1 MAGNQSRGL
10 IAASKTRG
18 WDPTVIPAR
27 DDKPAFNLADWD
39 VDQTNANGAVYPLGR
54 FPEGKVISYPDDYS
68 HPPTCSSADGT
79 SPPATTFNY
88 PDVTRENKSRR
99 TTNANPTQFMP
110 GVD

>member
-27 DDKPAFNLADWD
+27 DDKPAVSISNFDM
-39 VDQTNANGAVYPLGR
+39 DQTNAVGSVDPLGR
-54 FPEGKVISYPDDYS
+54 LPEGKVISYPDGYS
-68 HPPTCSSADGT
+68 HPPTYSGADGI

-99 TTNANPTQFMP
+99 TTNANPTPAEP
-110 GVD
+110 GA